1 MSRAPA
7 SDDPAST
14 TLARIDAR
22 ARAGDV
28 PALVALL
35 RESDAQYRGLSTGE
49 ADRVRGHVYA
59 ALARCAADGDAALAV
74 RAREDLRTS
83 TSPIVLA
90 GIARWLSRRAGDD
103 GWRADLEA
111 AARRIATVDRYPDF
125 VFDPPATCCA
135 PAKTALEELRAVL
148 ARLAGVDASADAGR
162 AVAVADD
169 APFRLDAAVC
179 AVIVLEDQEGERVRL
194 LDLIASRPDPRPVL
208 MAFFYT
214 RCMNPLK
221 CSLTISRLG
230 DALRSDALPPFAGH
244 AISYDGDYDDPAR
257 LRGYGDDRRF
267 PFAPDARLWRCV
279 KGRQALKTAFD
290 LQFGFGGFT
299 VNSHARE
306 LFLLRPDTDALR
318 LSPELL
324 ARHDALAEVLGRTRP
339 ART

>member
-1 MSRAPA
+1 MSRTAA

-35 RESDAQYRGLSTGE
+35 RESDTHYRGLSTGE

-59 ALARCAADGDAALAV
+59 ALARCATDGDAALAI

-90 GIARWLSRRAGDD
+90 GIARWLSRRAGDN

-148 ARLAGVDASADAGR
+148 ARLEGADASADAGR
-162 AVAVADD
+162 AVADD

-230 DALRSDALPPFAGH
+230 DALRSDALPPFDGH

-257 LRGYGDDRRF
+257 LRGYGEDRRF
-267 PFAPDARLWRCV
+267 PFSQQARLLRCV

-299 VNSHARE
+299 VNNHARE
-306 LFLLRPDTDALR
+306 LFLLRPDGDGLR

-324 ARHDALAEVLGRTRP
+324 ARHNGLAEVLRQT
-339 ART
+339 